1 MVFLGVYRA
10 IYDYAPQGEGELE
23 ITEGDLLFVLEKSTD
38 DDWWRAKKKAMSD
51 EEDEPEGLIPNN
63 YVEEAHPIYSAKALY
78 DYTKQTDEELS
89 FAEDAQLDV
98 YDTSDEDWTL
108 VGQNGQYGF
117 APAIYIEKASES
129 ASAAPA
135 APPMPSRNQVQ
146 QPTPEPEDESPPE
159 SPARNPAKALASI
172 IAQRTGD
179 AAPAAPPMPS
189 AGPASPP
196 LPSRGQQHPQYTPE
210 ESEEEAPLPRLPQ
223 RPQSAVQSP
232 ASEDFSTPPPPRI
245 QEPPGVMTSPPY
257 NRQVS
262 DHYDDAQ
269 PSPAGGYHLY
279 NIHEMVS
286 SMGKNKKMPTTLGLN
301 LARGLISIAP
311 AKARDGPQQEWT
323 ADRLTHYSIEGKH
336 VFMELVR
343 PSKSIDFHAGAKDT
357 AQEIVAQL
365 GELAGASRA
374 EGLREVMAASS
385 GGGGGQKRG
394 HMLYEF
400 MAQGDDEVTV
410 AVGDEIIV
418 LDDQKSEEW
427 WMVRRL
433 KNGKEGVVPS
443 SYVEVTGTI
452 PQPEPQQSS
461 YSGINAG
468 RSMVEQNRLEEERA
482 TKEAARKHR
491 KMQSEEFDDPGVGAQ
506 LPARQSSLA
515 KGEKKQQ
522 KRKKDE
528 APKAKPN
535 QARVRTWTDRSG
547 AFRVDAEF
555 LGLKDHKIH
564 LHKDNGVKIAVPV
577 GKMAIEDI
585 EYVEKVTGV
594 SLEDEKPLSEIKRRN
609 TLRDKE
615 RNAKKD
621 TNGISA
627 GPKESDYDWFD
638 FFLACNVNP
647 QICERYAQNFAKDQM
662 GEEILPDVTPALLR
676 TLGLKE
682 GDILRVMKYLDNK
695 FGRANGTPTEGE
707 ASGGLFSG
715 PSGALKNNT
724 RKGRPAPA
732 VQTNDVVD
740 ADAFKAKSGNE
751 SESAAPASA
760 AETPLAS
767 APAPKSSG
775 FDDDAWS
782 VKPVKSPAPQVA
794 QTPKAP
800 SPAPTPT
807 SAAPVPQSAK
817 LTGSMGEL
825 SLLSPALE
833 PTPTGITPQAAQ
845 QPAPAAQAAPAQ
857 PQEQAKPAADPAFFD
872 KLGAPAQQ
880 NILSQPTGRQRP
892 MAPALNTTNSM
903 IAPPPRAASAP
914 GFPNQQ
920 HSAFAPPQ
928 PLSAQRTGF
937 QNPMLTGYQAPPGQS
952 LGALQ
957 QQQTMNGNMMSPY
970 QQNGLAPQQTGYMPS
985 PQMTGYYNQQ
995 PLQMQP
1001 TASPFAD
1008 PISRPA
1014 TGFQPTPTTMNQSFT
1029 PQNQFASPNA
1039 MLPPALTPMRT
1050 GFAPSPQQP
1059 QQQNGFVPQPTGFQS
1074 LQPQQTGFAPFQGA
1088 SPSFASQQMPPQ
1100 QLPPQQLPPQQ
1111 LPPQQYMNGS
1121 MQQQVPMQ
1129 TGFGAAAPLM
1139 PQKTGPPPPV
1149 RFGTAGGLKPL
1160 APTPTGRRANL
1171 SNATPQNPFGF

>member
-1 MVFLGVYRA
+1 MGFLGVYRA

-51 EEDEPEGLIPNN
+51 EDDEPEGLIPNN
-63 YVEEAHPIYSAKALY
+63 YIEEAAPVYRAKALY
-78 DYTKQTDEELS
+78 DYAKQTDEEIS
-89 FAEDAQLDV
+89 FAEDAVLDV

-108 VGQNGQYGF
+108 VGQNGEFGF
-117 APAIYIEKASES
+117 APAIYIEKASDAA
-129 ASAAPA
+129 ASAQA
-135 APPMPSRNQVQ
+135 APPMPARNQAQV
-146 QPTPEPEDESPPE
+146 PTPEPEDESPPE

-179 AAPAAPPMPS
+179 APPAAPSMPA

-196 LPSRGQQHPQYTPE
+196 LPSRSQASQYTPE
-210 ESEEEAPLPRLPQ
+210 ESEDEAPIPRLPQ
-223 RPQSAVQSP
+223 RPPSAIQSP
-232 ASEDFSTPPPPRI
+232 ASADFSAPPPPRV
-245 QEPPGVMTSPPY
+245 QEPPGVVSSPPY

-262 DHYDDAQ
+262 DHYDENQ

-286 SMGKNKKMPTTLGLN
+286 SLGKNKKMPTTLGIN

-311 AKARDGPQQEWT
+311 AKSRDGPQQEWT
-323 ADRLTHYSIEGKH
+323 AERLTHYSIEGKH

-357 AQEIVAQL
+357 AQEIVAML

-385 GGGGGQKRG
+385 GGSGGQKRG

-418 LDDQKSEEW
+418 LDDTKSEEW

-443 SYVEVTGTI
+443 SYVEVTGTV
-452 PQPEPQQSS
+452 PQPEPQASS

-468 RSMVEQNRLEEERA
+468 RSTVEQNRLEEERA
-482 TKEAARKHR
+482 TKDAARRHR
-491 KMQSEEFDDPGVGAQ
+491 KMQSDEFEDPGVGAQ

-515 KGEKKQQ
+515 KGEKRQQ

-535 QARVRTWTDRSG
+535 SARVRTWTDRSG

-555 LGLKDHKIH
+555 LGLKDNKIH

-577 GKMAIEDI
+577 SKMAVEDL

-594 SLEDEKPLSEIKRRN
+594 SLEDDKPLSDIKRRN
-609 TLRDKE
+609 TPRDKD
-615 RNAKKD
+615 RAAKKD
-621 TNGISA
+621 TNGIST
-627 GPKESDYDWFD
+627 GSKESDYDWFD

-647 QICERYAQNFAKDQM
+647 QVCERYAQNFAKDQM

-682 GDILRVMKYLDNK
+682 GDIIRVMKHLDTK
-695 FGRANGTPTEGE
+695 FGRTNGTPTEGE

-732 VQTNDVVD
+732 IQTNDVVD
-740 ADAFKAKSGNE
+740 ADAFKGKTDGE
-751 SESAAPASA
+751 GERSATPAA
-760 AETPLAS
+760 ATETPLAS
-767 APAPKSSG
+767 APAPKAG

-782 VKPVKSPAPQVA
+782 VKPVKSPAPQAA
-794 QTPKAP
+794 QAPKAP
-800 SPAPTPT
+800 SPAPTPV
-807 SAAPVPQSAK
+807 SAAPPSAK

-833 PTPTGITPQAAQ
+833 PTPTGIAPQPTQ
-845 QPAPAAQAAPAQ
+845 QAPPAAPAAPVQ
-857 PQEQAKPAADPAFFD
+857 PQEQPKPAADPAFFD
-872 KLGAPAQQ
+872 KLGAPAAQ
-880 NILSQPTGRQRP
+880 NILSQPTGRARP
-892 MAPALNTTNSM
+892 TAPALNTTNSM

-920 HSAFAPPQ
+920 QPQSAFAPPQ
-928 PLSAQRTGF
+928 PMSAQRTGF
-937 QNPMLTGYQAPPGQS
+937 QNPMMTGYQAPPGQS
-952 LGALQ
+952 LSALQ
-957 QQQTMNGNMMSPY
+957 QQQTMMSPY
-970 QQNGLAPQQTGYMPS
+970 GQQNGLLPQQTGYMPS
-985 PQMTGYYNQQ
+985 PQMPGFYQQ

-1008 PISRPA
+1008 PITRPS
-1014 TGFQPTPTTMNQSFT
+1014 TGFQPTPTGMTPSFIPQS
-1029 PQNQFASPNA
+1029 QFASPNS

-1050 GFAPSPQQP
+1050 GFAPSPSVPQQQ
-1059 QQQNGFVPQPTGFQS
+1059 QQQNGF
-1074 LQPQQTGFAPFQGA
+1074 LQPQQTGYQP
-1088 SPSFASQQMPPQ
+1088 MPPQ
-1100 QLPPQQLPPQQ
+1100 QTGFSPFANSSPSFVSQQQ

-1121 MQQQVPMQ
+1121 GTRQQAPMQ
-1129 TGFGAAAPLM
+1129 TGFGMGGGAPAPLM
-1139 PQKTGPPPPV
+1139 PQKTGPAPPV
-1149 RFGTAGGLKPL
+1149 RFGTSPGGLKPL
-1160 APTPTGRRANL
+1160 VATPTGRRANL
-1171 SNATPQNPFGF
+1171 SQATPQNPFGF